1 MSRITPLD
9 IINKQFTS
17 GRRGYDAA
25 EVSTFL
31 EAIRD
36 TLEETLKEQ
45 RRLQD
50 SLREKQDEIAR
61 LRDNE
66 DQIKETLLL
75 ARKLSEELEG
85 GARREADLVVGEA
98 RLEAQRIIASTHDTH
113 RDLLAEV
120 TRLKVMRT
128 QFVNE
133 MRALLDTHQTMLNES
148 TP

>member
-9 IINKQFTS
+9 IINKQFAS
-17 GRRGYDAA
+17 VRKGYDAA
-25 EVSTFL
+25 EVTAFM
-31 EAIRD
+31 EAVRD

-50 SLREKQDEIAR
+50 SLREKQDEIVR
-61 LRDNE
+61 LRENE
-66 DQIKETLLL
+66 DQIKETLVL
-75 ARKLSEELEG
+75 ARKLSDEL
-85 GARREADLVVGEA
+85 GANAGREADLVVGEA

-128 QFVNE
+128 QLINE
-133 MRALLDTHQTMLNES
+133 VRAVLDTHQTMLNEF